1 MLRNE
6 GLKKAFSVVAFVVC
20 KRCSFMEDIIDNDL
34 KIGKESGSTES
45 RSESETEKRS
55 SAPVTPENAI
65 KSETRIERSIGDTSF
80 HRRPRKH
87 LKFRQRRSFM
97 KMLPNAITL
106 TAFCFGLTAIR
117 FGLFHKW
124 DVAVACVLISAFL
137 DSLDGRVARVIG
149 HSSQFGAELD
159 SLSDL
164 VCFGVAPAM
173 LIFLNGLYM
182 MDGFGWGICIFLAM
196 CCAMRLARFN
206 AVLIMNEP
214 QPAWAKKYFTGVPA
228 PAGAAIALF
237 PMILFFATKNPAFLN
252 SAFVVI
258 CALFSGIMMISRVKS
273 FSSKMIEFK
282 EGFASP
288 ELVIIGLVIIC
299 MMTAPWITLS
309 CLIGTYIVMIPFG
322 AYYYRRYKAAMAA
335 AAATTTT
342 ATATTTETE
351 ADDIAADTDTD
362 AADEDQEEPDADA
375 DGDEEEEDDVTSAA
389 DAVDPHSAVSPRDRS
404 EVMKINQ

>member
-1 MLRNE
+1 
-6 GLKKAFSVVAFVVC
+6 
-20 KRCSFMEDIIDNDL
+20 MEDIVDSSL
-34 KIGKESGSTES
+34 KTGREPDSTES
-45 RSESETEKRS
+45 EKDNVLGISENT
-55 SAPVTPENAI
+55 A
-65 KSETRIERSIGDTSF
+65 KSETRVERSIGSF
-80 HRRPRKH
+80 HCRSRKH

-106 TAFCFGLTAIR
+106 MAFCFGLTAIR

-124 DVAVACVLISAFL
+124 DVAVACVLVSAFL

-173 LIFLNGLYM
+173 LIFLNGLYIM
-182 MDGFGWGICIFLAM
+182 EGFGWGICIFLAM
-196 CCAMRLARFN
+196 CCALRLARFN
-206 AVLIMNEP
+206 TVLIMNEP
-214 QPAWAKKYFTGVPA
+214 QPAWTKKYFTGVPA

-237 PMILFFATKNPAFLN
+237 PMILFFATRNPVFLN
-252 SAFVVI
+252 TIFVAV

-288 ELVIIGLVIIC
+288 ELVIMGLIIIC

-309 CLIGTYIVMIPFG
+309 CLIGTYVAMIPFG
-322 AYYYRRYKAAMAA
+322 AYYYRRYKAA
-335 AAATTTT
+335 AAATGTTPT
-342 ATATTTETE
+342 VLEKEVDDVGE
-351 ADDIAADTDTD
+351 A
-362 AADEDQEEPDADA
+362 ES
-375 DGDEEEEDDVTSAA
+375 EEEEFLEETEGSSDETEKVKDKKEKVDVTNHVGDQSSS
-389 DAVDPHSAVSPRDRS
+389 HSALSNRDRS
-404 EVMKINQ
+404 EIMKV